1 MGEESGGR
9 LDEVEDR
16 SWPVGWVEEAEPQT
30 YDRTEPSTDL
40 WVKHQ
45 TSPRTLHNSILR
57 DPLATVSN
65 VANHTITFPQ
75 KISVGL
81 SMLLSYIYCI
91 IQLLYLL
98 IHSSLT
104 LLHIIT

>member
-16 SWPVGWVEEAEPQT
+16 SWPVGWVEEAESQT

-45 TSPRTLHNSILR
+45 TSPCSNLR
-57 DPLATVSN
+57 DPLASLSN
-65 VANHTITFPQ
+65 VANHMITFLQ
-75 KISVGL
+75 KV
-81 SMLLSYIYCI
+81 
-91 IQLLYLL
+91 
-98 IHSSLT
+98 
-104 LLHIIT
+104 